1 MQSSSV
7 EVVSKR
13 KKSEVKMLMRRSPLH
28 KVTFKTEII
37 RKSTM
42 TQTYGLAFLVGAT
55 QSSLGDYYSEY
66 YKSY

>member
-1 MQSSSV
+1 
-7 EVVSKR
+7 
-13 KKSEVKMLMRRSPLH
+13 MLMRRSPLY

-55 QSSLGDYYSEY
+55 QSSLGDYYSKY